1 MTRCKNIVIDFVA
14 LIVVVAVAVAVADV
28 VVVVVVVVF
37 VVDVVV
43 FAVVVVVHLEGPAS
57 CICSSKW
64 NGLLQ
69 MTIRRGWAL
78 ASDHPSP
85 MLGSRF
91 NLTDLSRKIFVDI
104 FDSQSNIN

>member
-1 MTRCKNIVIDFVA
+1 MSARRLLLLLLLAAGEDLERLLTV
-14 LIVVVAVAVAVADV
+14 L
-28 VVVVVVVVF
+28 
-37 VVDVVV
+37 VVV

>member
-1 MTRCKNIVIDFVA
+1 MSARRLLLLLLLAAGEDLERLLTV
-14 LIVVVAVAVAVADV
+14 L
-28 VVVVVVVVF
+28 
-37 VVDVVV
+37 VVV

-57 CICSSKW
+57 CKCSSKW

>member
-14 LIVVVAVAVAVADV
+14 LIVVVAVAVAVADA

-43 FAVVVVVHLEGPAS
+43 FAVVHLEEPAS